1 MKKLSILV
9 VVVIAS
15 WSVVNAQE
23 PQKPTVSSQAADTK
37 VGYLLEVYITPKLE
51 PAYSLVQG
59 AKYDN
64 GSEYYPRFIRT
75 GDQPQSSKLPIIAVK
90 FQSHV
95 TEEAAELRVSVMR
108 GVDSYD
114 EEEFVHVY
122 PLTVGEQQ
130 QLTHL
135 RRYGIEPFLVR
146 LLNTTPPVP
155 PEPTLLNF
163 TKSLEFVRV
172 RRHSKPMPAYWV
184 RLRNRSDKAVS
195 ALRLDVTSDGQE
207 GPAALPDSDA
217 GRPFI
222 EPGGEAEVYIP
233 VVIAVKNGTTYVPG
247 TANSYTINIRSVIFT
262 DLSFEGEQEQR
273 CSVQSLEMGERVWLK
288 GLLPFLDQEIAK
300 SDSSDQLDTA
310 KQFQTRVSA
319 LRYTLDEAEQDKA
332 SSVSATCPKLAKQ
345 AISTARQRSQHLI
358 REVDRFIEEKLS
370 PSTTFK
376 SWLEEKRASYAAWLA
391 RLR

>member
-1 MKKLSILV
+1 MKKLSIV
-9 VVVIAS
+9 VIVVIAS
-15 WSVVNAQE
+15 WSFANAQE
-23 PQKPTVSSQAADTK
+23 PQKPTVSQAADTK
-37 VGYLLEVYITPKLE
+37 VSYLLEVYITPKLE
-51 PAYSLVQG
+51 PTYSLVQG
-59 AKYDN
+59 AKYEN
-64 GSEYYPRFIRT
+64 GSEYYSRFIRT
-75 GDQPQSSKLPIIAVK
+75 GEQPQSGKLPIIAVK

-95 TEEAAELRVSVMR
+95 IGEAAELRVSVMR

-114 EEEFVHVY
+114 EEELVHVY
-122 PLTVGEQQ
+122 PLALGEQQ

-135 RRYGIEPFLVR
+135 RRFGIEPFLVR

-172 RRHSKPMPAYWV
+172 RRHSKPMPAYWI
-184 RLRNRSDKAVS
+184 RLRNRSEKSVS

-247 TANSYTINIRSVIFT
+247 TANSYTINIRSVTFT

-288 GLLPFLDQEIAK
+288 VLLPFLDQEIAK
-300 SDSSDQLDTA
+300 SGSSDQLDAA

-332 SSVSATCPKLAKQ
+332 SSVSATCPKLARH
-345 AISTARQRSQHLI
+345 AISAANQRSQQLV